1 MVGLVGRS
9 SILLDCRLGQYSRRW
24 FQLGCHS
31 GGNVVGVFF
40 QHNPNIYHL

>member
-9 SILLDCRLGQYSRRW
+9 SILLGCRLGQYSKTCEGVLW

-31 GGNVVGVFF
+31 GGNVVGVVD
-40 QHNPNIYHL
+40 